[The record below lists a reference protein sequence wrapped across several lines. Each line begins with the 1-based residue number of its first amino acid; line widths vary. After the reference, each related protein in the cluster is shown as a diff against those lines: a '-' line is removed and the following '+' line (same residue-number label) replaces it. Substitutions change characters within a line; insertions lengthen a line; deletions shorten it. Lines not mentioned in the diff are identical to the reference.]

1 MNIISF
7 QYIDIMDGVPIYLI
21 HLYVSVTVRYH
32 QACLVTRSWRPGSWA
47 GVGGGS
53 VLAVCSN
60 TKKQTYLEQ
69 VCVLGRL
76 AAVSRPGP
84 CPALLEREFIECC
97 VLFCCLLCFVSWL
110 CPKEVM
116 LTRVTTHTQIVNRN
130 TPATPPFGIWEVL

>member
-1 MNIISF
+1 MIVS
-7 QYIDIMDGVPIYLI
+7 
-21 HLYVSVTVRYH
+21 YVSVTVAYHH

-84 CPALLEREFIECC
+84 CLAVLERVYSVLCSAACC
-97 VLFCCLLCFVSWL
+97 VSCLGC
-110 CPKEVM
+110 
-116 LTRVTTHTQIVNRN
+116 
-130 TPATPPFGIWEVL
+130 VLKK